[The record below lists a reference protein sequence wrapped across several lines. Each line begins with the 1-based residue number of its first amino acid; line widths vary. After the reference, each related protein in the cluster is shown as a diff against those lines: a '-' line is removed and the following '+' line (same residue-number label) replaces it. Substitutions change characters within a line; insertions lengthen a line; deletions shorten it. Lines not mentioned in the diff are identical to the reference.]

1 MTFAEEL
8 NQLYVWEARMSL
20 LTRMAQTRS
29 GAERLIENRM
39 LLVLAEVDFLDSR
52 PEADQA
58 FLSKLLYLRVPMI
71 ILTIW

>member
-1 MTFAEEL
+1 
-8 NQLYVWEARMSL
+8 MSL

-58 FLSKLLYLRVPMI
+58 FLSE
-71 ILTIW
+71 